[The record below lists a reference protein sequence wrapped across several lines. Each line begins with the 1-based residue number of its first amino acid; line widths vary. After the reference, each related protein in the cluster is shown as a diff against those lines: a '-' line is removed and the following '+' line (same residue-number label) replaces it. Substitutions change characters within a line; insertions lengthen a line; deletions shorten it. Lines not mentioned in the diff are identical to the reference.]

1 MIDLDKRSLQKI
13 VILHNGTLNTMKI
26 KSTKTLLMASAI
38 SAVLLSGCSSTVLS
52 HGNQLNPTTLSKVEP
67 GRTRLIELE
76 ALFGRPSTAGAFD
89 SGKVY
94 YISQV
99 MEEKPGGRKTVISRT
114 IVTFTIDD
122 SGIVDAIDIDD
133 AATGRRI
140 YHSDARTPTPGDNY
154 GILEQ
159 IFSNVRSG
167 NLGN

>member
-1 MIDLDKRSLQKI
+1 
-13 VILHNGTLNTMKI
+13 MKI
-26 KSTKTLLMASAI
+26 KATKTLLMATAV

-52 HGNQLNPTTLSKVEP
+52 HGNQLNPITLAKVEP

-76 ALFGRPSTAGAFD
+76 ALFGRPSANGAFD

-94 YISQV
+94 YISQI
-99 MEEKPGGRKTVISRT
+99 MEEKPGGRKNVVSRT
-114 IVTFTIDD
+114 IVTFTIDEN
-122 SGIVDAIDIDD
+122 GIVDAMDIDD

-159 IFSNVRSG
+159 IFRNVRSG
-167 NLGN
+167 NFGTAE